1 MHARKVSYQLSQRPF
16 VLVRQA
22 SILDVA
28 SALEYA
34 GIGVHTTPSCDK
46 VSPLLTAHSHSLWNP
61 EEATHGPSVLLPVK
75 MI

>member
-1 MHARKVSYQLSQRPF
+1 MHAREVSYQLSQRPF

-46 VSPLLTAHSHSLWNP
+46 VSPLLTAHSHSLWN

>member
-1 MHARKVSYQLSQRPF
+1 MHAREVSYQLSQRALF
-16 VLVRQA
+16 LARQA

-34 GIGVHTTPSCDK
+34 GIGVHTTPSCNK
-46 VSPLLTAHSHSLWNP
+46 ASPLLTAHSHSLWNP